1 MGISKDEND
10 REKLASV
17 MAHLA
22 EVLRQTGIMLM
33 PFLTVAPSKMFAQ
46 LGLTDE
52 AHKSWESLSTIGCIP
67 AGTKV
72 EKGNPIFPRLEME
85 VEVEYIKEQMKSS
98 APKVEEKKKKNRRQK
113 KLQLMISLK

>member
-1 MGISKDEND
+1 MENMEFSVALSSIWQLVSRTNKYIDETQPWVLAKDEDD

-52 AHKSWESLSTIGCIP
+52 AHTSWEAYLQS
-67 AGTKV
+67 AV
-72 EKGNPIFPRLEME
+72 FQLE
-85 VEVEYIKEQMKSS
+85 
-98 APKVEEKKKKNRRQK
+98 QK
-113 KLQLMISLK
+113 

>member
-1 MGISKDEND
+1 
-10 REKLASV
+10 

-52 AHKSWESLSTIGCIP
+52 AHKSWESLSTIGTHSSWNKSRKRKP
-67 AGTKV
+67 
-72 EKGNPIFPRLEME
+72 NFPSFRNGSGSR
-85 VEVEYIKEQMKSS
+85 VH
-98 APKVEEKKKKNRRQK
+98 
-113 KLQLMISLK
+113 

>member
-1 MGISKDEND
+1 
-10 REKLASV
+10 

-46 LGLTDE
+46 LGLIDE

-67 AGTKV
+67 A
-72 EKGNPIFPRLEME
+72 
-85 VEVEYIKEQMKSS
+85 EQK
-98 APKVEEKKKKNRRQK
+98 
-113 KLQLMISLK
+113 